1 MEFEFEMRKRYFDAA
16 ATTPL
21 DNEVREEM
29 VKNFHNFGNENVA
42 HFCGQLA
49 RQKMDFYLEKIAD
62 SLKINRE
69 NLFVMYSATDCNRR
83 TVQSAQK
90 QFGVENCFC
99 SMVEHSS
106 VGNEISLERRFH
118 PRSVNG
124 DFLYPDGRVLQNP
137 KFLALMAASSETGSI
152 FEGNTLRKKFPDA
165 LILRDYAQSYAK
177 FELPDFANCDAG
189 TFAPQKIYGP
199 KMIGLLYL
207 KNPEKFPEIENDRST
222 KNLFL
227 VAGMAKAFELFE
239 KNRAKDLAQ
248 TKKWTL
254 QIEDCIRKI
263 PNSKILDEENLRN
276 TGLIS
281 AAFTDKPGYEIR
293 DELSKQKFAV
303 STRSPGGNGIKPT
316 AMIQTCTSNPK
327 LQMPIRIGLHK
338 FLDDEAVTRFCQAL
352 TQIFKGFN
360 TLVIK

>member
-1 MEFEFEMRKRYFDAA
+1 MRRRYFDAA

-21 DNEVREEM
+21 SNEVREEM
-29 VKNFHNFGNENVA
+29 VANFHNFGNENVG
-42 HFCGQLA
+42 HSCGQMA
-49 RQKMDFYLEKIAD
+49 RKKMDFYMEKIAD
-62 SLKINRE
+62 CLKVNRK

-83 TVQSAQK
+83 TVQLAQK

-99 SMVEHSS
+99 STVEHSS
-106 VGNEISLERRFH
+106 VANEISSNLRFQ
-118 PRSVNG
+118 PRPV
-124 DFLYPDGRVLQNP
+124 DGEFITSEGAVLKSP
-137 KFLALMAASSETGSI
+137 KFLALMAASAETGSI
-152 FEGNTLRKKFPDA
+152 FDGNILRERFPDA

-177 FELPDFANCDAG
+177 FELPDFENCDVG

-207 KNPEKFPEIENDRST
+207 KNPEKFPEIANDRST

-239 KNRAKDLAQ
+239 KNRDCDCVQ
-248 TKKWTL
+248 IKKWTK
-254 QIEDCIRKI
+254 QIEDCIRQI

-281 AAFTDKPGYEIR
+281 AAFADKPGYELR
-293 DELSKQKFAV
+293 ETLSKLDFAV
-303 STRSPGGNGIKPT
+303 STRPPGVSKNKPT
-316 AMIQTCTSNPK
+316 PMIQSCTDNPK

-338 FLDDEAVTRFCQAL
+338 FLDDQAIEDFCRVL
-352 TQIFKGFN
+352 RKSVLI
-360 TLVIK
+360 